1 MSFIILQIT
10 PYIAVTIFT
19 VGILYRLGRWAGS
32 RIVHNITLPGPS
44 STFPKTV
51 TEAGVEIGSQVIFF
65 KSLFQLD
72 RGLWIGAWPMHLA
85 LGAVIGGHLVGIYT
99 LGTQFAIILPG
110 IVSEHLSE
118 QISNLLGT
126 TMGIAMFVFL
136 LYLLYRRMAIDYV
149 KQVTNTSDYLHLL
162 LILAIVSVGNFMRL
176 FPAYGLEYAP
186 AKEYIT
192 FLLLMKPIPASFE
205 VMHNSL
211 FVLHQLLVQVLLV
224 VFPFSKLM
232 HVLGMFA
239 LRYIEN
245 RPYREPAPGMPGVD
259 LSGGGPAKKAAAGGV

>member
-1 MSFIILQIT
+1 MSFLILQVT
-10 PYIAVTIFT
+10 PYIAVAIFT

-44 STFPKTV
+44 AVFPKTV

-65 KSLFQLD
+65 KSLFLLN

-85 LGAVIGGHLVGIYT
+85 LGAVLGGHLVGIYT
-99 LGTQFAIILPG
+99 LGTQFAIIPG
-110 IVSEHLSE
+110 ISEHLSE
-118 QISNLLGT
+118 QMSNLLGT
-126 TMGIAMFVFL
+126 TMGLAMFFFL
-136 LYLLYRRMAIDYV
+136 LYLLYRRMAVDYV
-149 KQVTNTSDYLHLL
+149 RQVTATSDYLHLL

-192 FLLLMKPIPASFE
+192 YLLLMKPIPASAE

-211 FVLHQLLVQVLLV
+211 FVVHQMLVQILLV

-245 RPYREPAPGMPGVD
+245 RPYQEPAPGMPGVD